1 MFLHPHD
8 SYLRQF
14 RCNICIV
21 DTNSNSV
28 LTRDQSGRWAWQRCC
43 ASRCFSLKK
52 TMHSGVQVYFY
63 RALLSS
69 AHVVPRANSI
79 LPCTECCLF
88 RAYFVD
94 TAAEVA
100 VGNRTTQLKRPA
112 SGDASHHLLASLRAS
127 EYVPLSHTN
136 SPPGPLCSASD

>member
-14 RCNICIV
+14 RCIV
-21 DTNSNSV
+21 DTNPNSV

-43 ASRCFSLKK
+43 ASRCFSRKK
-52 TMHSGVQVYFY
+52 TTHSGVQVYFC

-79 LPCTECCLF
+79 LPCTKYCLF
-88 RAYFVD
+88 RVYFVD
-94 TAAEVA
+94 TVAQGA

-112 SGDASHHLLASLRAS
+112 SGDASHHLLASLRVS
-127 EYVPLSHTN
+127 GYVPLSHTN
-136 SPPGPLCSASD
+136 RPQGPLCSASD